1 MTGCLSFNVSAFP
14 YYIDSIIF
22 LTTCEKLVIFARYLF
37 IKNKQQMIIV
47 TKPIARQQL
56 TDMAPE
62 FFGDMVKAV
71 VDIDMK
77 ILAINAE
84 LHADLEK
91 MLIENG
97 SAQESLWGINLYPEV
112 EGDNFIEFDSLIN
125 ISPRRNNFSRD
136 VEDPNIQKTIRD
148 IVNQLII

>member
-1 MTGCLSFNVSAFP
+1 
-14 YYIDSIIF
+14 
-22 LTTCEKLVIFARYLF
+22 
-37 IKNKQQMIIV
+37 MIIV

-71 VDIDMK
+71 VDIDMN

-97 SAQESLWGINLYPEV
+97 SLQESLWGINLYPEM
-112 EGDNFIEFDSLIN
+112 EGDDFIEFDSLIN

-136 VEDPNIQKTIRD
+136 VEDPNIQKKIRD